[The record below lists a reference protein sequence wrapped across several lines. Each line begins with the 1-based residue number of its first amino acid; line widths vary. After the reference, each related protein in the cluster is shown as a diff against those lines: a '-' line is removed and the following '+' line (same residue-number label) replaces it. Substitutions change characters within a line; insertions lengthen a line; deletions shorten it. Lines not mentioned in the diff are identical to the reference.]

1 MKIDLEKFLTIEQ
14 LMNRIGCSRRAV
26 FRVMRKAKDDGK
38 THYFLEVLGRTLV
51 PVDKVEDLAQYYE
64 PFGSERRSAAAK
76 AYGKMGGTQ
85 KRINREKAARAEKR
99 GAAR

>member
-14 LMNRIGCSRRAV
+14 LMTKIGCSRRAV

-38 THYFLEVLGRTLV
+38 TNYFVEVLGRTLV
-51 PVDKVEDLAQYYE
+51 PVDKVDDLSNYYQ

-76 AYGKMGGTQ
+76 EYGRLGGTQ
-85 KRINREKAARAEKR
+85 KRINREKAARAAKR

>member
-1 MKIDLEKFLTIEQ
+1 MKIDLDKFLTIEQ

-26 FRVMRKAKDDGK
+26 FRVMRKAKEDGK
-38 THYFLEVLGRTLV
+38 THYFVEVLGRTLI
-51 PVDKVEDLAQYYE
+51 PVDKVEDLTQYYQ

-85 KRINREKAARAEKR
+85 KRINREKAARAVNK
-99 GAAR
+99 GATK

>member
-1 MKIDLEKFLTIEQ
+1 MKIDLDKFLTIEQ
-14 LMNRIGCSRRAV
+14 LMTKIGCSRRAV

-38 THYFLEVLGRTLV
+38 TNYFVEVLGRTLV

-76 AYGKMGGTQ
+76 EYGRLGGTQ
-85 KRINREKAARAEKR
+85 KRINREKAARAANK
-99 GAAR
+99 GATR